1 LLSDIK
7 KAVINEIDKEK
18 ERYYELSKKLH
29 QNPELGLREYKA
41 AKLLTSELE
50 KDGFKIEYCFM
61 KIETAFKGE
70 FKGNS
75 ESPIIAL
82 LAEYDA
88 LPEIGH
94 GCGHNFIAISTLA
107 AALAVS
113 KAMKKLDGKLIII
126 GTPDEEGTA
135 KGSKDSKSKVKMVN
149 NGVFDN
155 IDAVIEIHPYS
166 KNAVDSKFLALDAI
180 EIIFRGKAAHAAASP
195 EKGINALDAVIQTF
209 NGINALRQHLRED
222 HRIHGIVTNGGKA
235 PNIVP
240 EKAAAFFFIRSA
252 DREYSDLLL
261 KRIKACAEGAASAT
275 GAKMTFKILPNS
287 LESMKTNNTLSR
299 IFEKN
304 LRDLGSEI
312 EELKEHEGKGSS
324 DIGNVSQVVPTIHPF
339 VSVGSKN
346 VVLHSREFAEAT
358 VSKSGLEA
366 MITASKAI
374 AMTCVELFFNHKI
387 IEDAKEEFQ
396 N

>member
-1 LLSDIK
+1 MSDIK
-7 KAVINEIDKEK
+7 KVVINEIDKGK
-18 ERYYELSKKLH
+18 ERYCELSKKLH

-50 KDGFKIEYCFM
+50 KNGFKIENCFM

-70 FKGNS
+70 FEGNA
-75 ESPIIAL
+75 ESPTIAL

-107 AALAVS
+107 AALAIS
-113 KAMKKLDGKLIII
+113 KVMKNLDGKLIII

-166 KNAVDSKFLALDAI
+166 KNAVDAKFLALDAI
-180 EIIFRGKAAHAAASP
+180 EIVFRGKAAHAAASP

-209 NGINALRQHLRED
+209 NGINALRQHLRQD
-222 HRIHGIVTNGGKA
+222 HRIHGIVTNGGIA

-240 EKAAAFFFIRSA
+240 EKAAAFFYVRSA

-261 KRIKACAEGAASAT
+261 KRIKECAEGAASAT
-275 GAKMTFKILPNS
+275 GAKLTFKILPNS
-287 LESMKTNNTLSR
+287 LESMKTNGVLSR

-304 LRDLGSEI
+304 LRNLGSEI
-312 EELKEHEGKGSS
+312 EELKEQEGKGSS

-358 VSKSGLEA
+358 VLESGLEA
-366 MITASKAI
+366 MIIASKAI
-374 AMTCVELFFNHKI
+374 AMTCVELFHNHKI

>member
-1 LLSDIK
+1 MLSDIK
-7 KAVINEIDKEK
+7 KVVINEIDKEK
-18 ERYYELSKKLH
+18 ERYCELSKKLY

-50 KDGFKIEYCFM
+50 KNGFKIENCFM
-61 KIETAFKGE
+61 EIETAFKGE
-70 FKGNS
+70 FEGKA
-75 ESPIIAL
+75 EFPTIAL
-82 LAEYDA
+82 IAEYDA

-94 GCGHNFIAISTLA
+94 GCGHNFIAASTLA

-113 KAMKKLDGKLIII
+113 KAMKNLDGKLIII

-149 NGVFDN
+149 KGVFDN
-155 IDAVIEIHPYS
+155 IDAVIEIHPYL
-166 KNAVDSKFLALDAI
+166 KNAVDAKFLALDAI

-240 EKAAAFFFIRSA
+240 EKAAAFFYVRSA

-261 KRIKACAEGAASAT
+261 RRIKACAEGAASAT
-275 GAKMTFKILPNS
+275 GAKLTFKILPNS
-287 LESMKTNNTLSR
+287 LESMKTNGVLSG

-304 LRDLGSEI
+304 LRNLGSEI

-374 AMTCVELFFNHKI
+374 AMTCVELFHSHKI
-387 IEDAKEEFQ
+387 IEDAKKEFQ

>member
-1 LLSDIK
+1 LLPDIK
-7 KAVINEIDKEK
+7 KVVINEIDKEK
-18 ERYYELSKKLH
+18 ERYYELSKKLY

-41 AKLLTSELE
+41 SKFLTSELE
-50 KDGFKIEYCFM
+50 KNGFKIENCFM

-70 FKGNS
+70 FVGNA
-75 ESPIIAL
+75 ESPTIAL

-113 KAMKKLDGKLIII
+113 KAMKNLDGKLIII

-155 IDAVIEIHPYS
+155 IDAVIEIHPYP
-166 KNAVDSKFLALDAI
+166 KNAVDAKFLALDAI

-209 NGINALRQHLRED
+209 NGINALRQHLRGD

-252 DREYSDLLL
+252 DREYSNLLL

-275 GAKMTFKILPNS
+275 GAKLTFKILPNS
-287 LESMKTNNTLSR
+287 LESMKTNITLSR

-304 LRDLGSEI
+304 LIDLGSKM
-312 EELKEHEGKGSS
+312 EELNEYEGKGSS

-358 VSKSGLEA
+358 ISKSGLEA
-366 MITASKAI
+366 MIIASKAI
-374 AMTCVELFFNHKI
+374 AMTCVELFYNHKI

>member
-1 LLSDIK
+1 M
-7 KAVINEIDKEK
+7 EK
-18 ERYYELSKKLH
+18 ERYCGLSKKLH

-50 KDGFKIEYCFM
+50 KNSFKIDNSFM

-70 FKGNS
+70 FKGNA
-75 ESPIIAL
+75 ECPTIAL

-107 AALAVS
+107 AALSVS
-113 KAMKKLDGKLIII
+113 KVMKNLDGKLIII

-149 NGVFDN
+149 NGVFNN
-155 IDAVIEIHPYS
+155 IDAVIEIHPYL
-166 KNAVDSKFLALDAI
+166 KNAVDAKFLALDAI

-209 NGINALRQHLRED
+209 NGINALRQHLRQD

-235 PNIVP
+235 PNIIP
-240 EKAAAFFFIRSA
+240 EKAAAFFFVRSA

-261 KRIKACAEGAASAT
+261 KRIKACAEGASSAT

-287 LESMKTNNTLSR
+287 LESMKTNITLSK

-304 LRDLGSEI
+304 LRNLGSEI

-358 VSKSGLEA
+358 VSKRGLEA

-374 AMTCVELFFNHKI
+374 AMTCVELFYDHKI